1 MLDQPITINQLVAQ
15 AINNYRHKADWLN
28 HKVDGQWQP
37 ISAHELAERVR
48 NVALGL
54 YDLGLRPGDR
64 LAILSENRPE
74 WNLADLGALAL
85 GAVDAPIYATQAP
98 SQVEY
103 ILRDSGAR
111 LLFIST
117 QAQLDRVRPA
127 IDHSPDLER
136 IVTFDLVSND
146 DENVLLFSEIE
157 ARGARLANQ
166 QPGLYDQLWQAVR
179 PTDLATLIY
188 TSGTTGEPKGV
199 MLTHWNIASNV
210 LTVSSVLNYADQDIT
225 LSFLPF
231 SHVFERTAFYGYL
244 HQGVQVYYAESLDQ
258 VPQHLKDVRPT
269 AVVSVPRVFEKIYER
284 IRALARQASPLKRWL
299 VEWSINVGRHYA
311 RRKAAKLVPPLLAM
325 QYKIAYKLV
334 LSQWRPRIGL
344 DRLRCVICG
353 GAPLAPDLAY
363 IFSSAGIEIL
373 QGYGLS
379 ETSPGAT
386 LNPPD
391 ANKIGTAGKP
401 LPGVEIKFADDGE
414 ILLRGPNVMQGY
426 YHREDDNR
434 QVFTEDGWLKTGD
447 VGHLD
452 EDGYLVITD
461 RKKDLIKT
469 SGGKYV
475 APQLIEGRLKLNPY
489 VAEAVVI
496 GNGRKFPSALIVP
509 NLELIAKFAQEQ
521 QIAYQQARELLE
533 HPRVVGLFHHII
545 EESTADLSRH
555 EKIKKFVLLPEPF
568 SVGGGELTPTMKVR
582 RRVVEQ
588 RYEQVIETLYKE
600 DA

>member
-15 AINNYRHKADWLN
+15 AINRYDHKADWLN
-28 HKVDGQWQP
+28 RKVGDQWQP

-64 LAILSENRPE
+64 LAILSENRLE
-74 WNLADLGALAL
+74 WNLADLGSLAL
-85 GAVDAPIYATQAP
+85 GAVDVPIYATQAP

-127 IDHSPDLER
+127 IDRSPDLER
-136 IVTFDLVSND
+136 IVTFDLVSNG
-146 DENVLLFSEIE
+146 DENVLPFSEIE
-157 ARGARLANQ
+157 ARGARLANE
-166 QPGLYDQLWQAVR
+166 QPGLYDQLWQAVK

-210 LTVSSVLNYADQDIT
+210 LAVASVLNYADQDIT

-311 RRKAAKLVPPLLAM
+311 RRQAAKSVPALLAM

-386 LNPPD
+386 LNPPG

-401 LPGVEIKFADDGE
+401 LPGVEIKIADDGE
-414 ILLRGPNVMQGY
+414 ILVRGSNVMQGY

-496 GNGRKFPSALIVP
+496 GNGRKFPSAIIVP
-509 NLELIAKFAQEQ
+509 NLELIAQFAQEQ

-588 RYEQVIETLYKE
+588 RYEHVIETLYKE